1 MKRRFLAFLL
11 SLSLLAM
18 ALVPAWGTFANETE
32 DTPATSVETSS
43 SQQSE
48 EKQETKEEE
57 KVTPTEKPTEAPTAG
72 PTETPTA
79 EPTATPTAEP
89 TATPTAEPT
98 ATPTAEPTEEPTPV
112 PEVDELVVSVKADQ
126 ASAFAGQSISA
137 TVTISGGLAPYS
149 VKATLTNG
157 DGSTAVNETV
167 LETAGSTSISAT
179 AIYGTATFTVSVTD
193 ALNNTASDSAQSRIA
208 TYDRESAAKW
218 EAKFE
223 NVELTGDWREDVLA
237 IARTQI
243 GYHEST
249 SDFIID
255 AEGNMKGYTRYG
267 DWYGVEHEDWC
278 AMFVAFCLN
287 YANVSRSDYPW
298 DAGCERFRD
307 NVRSFGAYVSAG
319 DYDPQP
325 GDLIFF
331 EDDEYRNQA
340 GHIGIVEDVSD
351 TTVYTIEGNS
361 ASEVRCKSYSL
372 NDSNIMGYSNTTA
385 LMIRAGVLDVEPE
398 ETVEPE
404 KTEEPVETET
414 PEKTVEPEEP
424 EKTEVPTATPAPVI
438 NEGGTVLTTPTP
450 VPATGEKKLYES
462 TQQATLSGI
471 ATAVQSVTL
480 PQFGMVELSASGS
493 GSAQWQIQ
501 VPGTQIWVNIAGETS
516 STIALTYAKIGSMLS
531 GGVANLRCAFG
542 STYSATARVTV
553 SYGAAE
559 TAADETVE
567 VSSVKPFTSY
577 ALQRPSSSVTT
588 YAQGDTPS
596 TLSDDDTPS
605 TYNVVVNYL
614 FENNEIVADP
624 YTASLAAGS
633 NFSTT
638 LTFPTVQGYLPY
650 YKEVQQNS
658 LELNY
663 AAIDKDYTY
672 NVVYKPTNVNY
683 TVIHYKQNLNDDNY
697 TEEERETKQGL
708 TKSTVPE
715 VAKTYDGF
723 YALLY
728 EKPDI
733 AADDSTV
740 VEVYYDRYYYLMNF
754 DLDGGYGVEPIYARY
769 GATIGDVGTPTKA
782 GYAFQGW
789 SLDGTTTVDLPKTMP
804 AENRTYKAVWQANDT
819 AKVTVV
825 FWGENA
831 DDEGYSYIK
840 SAQVNV
846 KPGTEFTY
854 SEDGS
859 LICALE
865 VHTHNIEGCYE
876 LTCTQEEHTHSK
888 DCYKC
893 GQTSHAHDKSCYA
906 GVGSASSA
914 GIDAPNNPSN
924 GYVARAAWSWY
935 EKVIYINGTWY
946 EYTGN
951 TRTGN
956 IAPTTC
962 GKTEHNHTDACFC
975 DKTEHTHSVENNCYT
990 LTCGKTEHTHTSD
1003 CYMNGAG
1010 LDSNLWKFV
1019 RSDTV
1024 TVAADGSSVVN
1035 VYYDRTVFDVRFFSR
1050 DNGNREYTDLKI
1062 TAKWGASILDKWPT
1076 YNGSSSWY
1084 VEASGN
1090 TWQNSIQIMPVGG
1103 AKFYG
1108 PKTGSSNYKAYYYV
1122 EVLPGEEGT
1131 VHNGVTYKLHHTDTS
1146 SSSGN
1151 VSSEDKYDIQG
1162 FTYKEGTSNGSSY
1175 KNAKF
1180 YYTRN
1185 SYTLTFNDGY
1195 NDVKS
1200 ESVKYQAPLN
1210 TYSSYAPE
1218 VPSAY
1223 EPDSVTFGGWYLN
1236 PECSG
1241 AEYKL
1246 NEHTM
1251 PADNVLLYAKWVPVS
1266 HTVEFYLDKAALDAG
1281 TKLYD
1286 DITVPHG
1293 SKVDSV
1299 PETPENGS
1307 YTFVGWFYME
1317 NDVEKAFDFANMP
1330 VNKDLKVYGKWS
1342 SNVLKQYTI
1351 YYKIQGTDT
1360 EIAAPTT
1367 GSGLAGITKTFD
1379 AKGGTDLYANYQEGY
1394 FPITKSHSLTLD
1406 IENDANNVYT
1416 FWYVQKE
1423 AVPYTVKYLDKAT
1436 GDPVATEKTV
1446 SDNRKAVVTETF
1458 VPVSGMMPDAYQK
1471 RLVVS
1476 VDENGNPDTEH
1487 NVIIFYY
1494 TEDTTHAYYKITHYT
1509 ENFGTDSEGKP
1520 TWTEHASSQAVGD
1533 IGTTYNAE
1541 PMTIPGYTYDS
1552 TVEGTVTSGELTA
1565 NGLELKLYYTRNSYP
1580 YQVRYL
1586 EQGTGKQLADPKD
1599 GGTGKYGQVISE
1611 SAIDITNYDAVAPTS
1626 QTLNIRIEEGTEAKL
1641 NIITFY
1647 YTEKEA
1653 TINYVAVG
1661 PDNKPL
1667 TDDQL
1672 ESIGRVDPTSEQVKV
1687 ITGSAQGSTATLK
1700 GSPTYKFVGWY
1711 SDAAC
1716 TTPVDAS
1723 WVVNGKITPQ
1733 QPSHTVGEGDEA
1745 VTVKDPW
1752 VATTYYAKF
1761 EYNLTSLTI
1770 TKQIEGTVENDACF
1784 VFKVTGGDLTTPLY
1798 VTINGRGSVKI
1809 EGLKVDS
1816 TYTVS
1821 EVYGN
1826 WRYTSQ
1832 TSQQRLTLVADSRQN
1847 TVTFTNTHSKNQ
1859 WLDDNAYNENTFRV
1873 VSGN

>member
-18 ALVPAWGTFANETE
+18 ALVPAWSTFANETE
-32 DTPATSVETSS
+32 VTPAPAVETSS

-72 PTETPTA
+72 PTETPTAEPTATPTAEPTATPTAEPTATPTA

-157 DGSTAVNETV
+157 DGSTAENETV

-218 EAKFE
+218 ESTFE

-237 IARTQI
+237 IARTQK

-249 SDFIID
+249 RDFVID

-287 YANVSRSDYPW
+287 YANVSRSVYPW
-298 DAGCERFRD
+298 DASCERFRD

-404 KTEEPVETET
+404 KTEAPVETET
-414 PEKTVEPEEP
+414 PVV
-424 EKTEVPTATPAPVI
+424 TEAPTATPAPVI

-531 GGVANLRCAFG
+531 GGAANLRCAFG

-559 TAADETVE
+559 TEAEAEVE
-567 VSSVKPFTSY
+567 APAVQAFTTF
-577 ALQRPSSSVTT
+577 ALQRPSSSVST
-588 YAQGDTPS
+588 YNVSAQN
-596 TLSDDDTPS
+596 DTPS
-605 TYNVVVNYL
+605 TYNVVINYL

-633 NFSTT
+633 DFSATVNF
-638 LTFPTVQGYLPY
+638 PEVQGYLPY
-650 YKEVQQNS
+650 VGENQQNS
-658 LELNY
+658 IDLNY
-663 AAIDKDYTY
+663 TKIAQDYTY
-672 NVVYKPTNVNY
+672 YVVYKPTNVNY
-683 TVIHYKQNLNDDNY
+683 TVIHYQQNLNDDNY
-697 TEEERETKQGL
+697 IEAERETKQGL
-708 TKSTVPE
+708 TNSTVPE
-715 VAKTYDGF
+715 VAKTTYEGF

-728 EKPDI
+728 EKPAI
-733 AADDSTV
+733 AADGSTE

-769 GATIGDVGTPTKA
+769 GAPIVGVGTPTKA

-789 SLDGTTTVDLPKTMP
+789 SLDGTNIVTLPGTMP
-804 AENRTYKAVWQANDT
+804 AENRTYKAVWKADNT

-840 SAQVNV
+840 SAEVNV
-846 KPGTEFTY
+846 KPGMEFTY
-854 SEDGS
+854 SENGT

-865 VHTHNIEGCYE
+865 P
-876 LTCTQEEHTHSK
+876 HTHSEN
-888 DCYKC
+888 CYTC
-893 GQTSHAHDKSCYA
+893 GQTEHTTHTNACYDGA
-906 GVGSASSA
+906 GNHQNVYTGVP
-914 GIDAPNNPSN
+914 DNPTD
-924 GYVARAAWSWY
+924 GQVVDHWIYG
-935 EKVIYINGTWY
+935 KLIYINGSWY
-946 EYTGN
+946 KYSGSTADGD
-951 TRTGN
+951 

-962 GKTEHNHTDACFC
+962 HKHSDACFG
-975 DKTEHTHSVENNCYT
+975 
-990 LTCGKTEHTHTSD
+990 CGKTAHTHTSD

-1019 RSDTV
+1019 KSDTV

-1035 VYYDRTVFDVRFFSR
+1035 VYYDRTEKTLTFKYNYSYR
-1050 DNGNREYTDLKI
+1050 DYRSTETI
-1062 TAKWGASILDKWPT
+1062 TAKWGADISKQYVAIAEHA
-1076 YNGSSSWY
+1076 GSTFWSAETSGEGPY
-1084 VEASGN
+1084 TNYFGVMPEASATYYNRGN
-1090 TWQNSIQIMPVGG
+1090 TGDTGTMTYWGQDLNGGYTVKLFEVTGVGG
-1103 AKFYG
+1103 YR
-1108 PKTGSSNYKAYYYV
+1108 
-1122 EVLPGEEGT
+1122 
-1131 VHNGVTYKLHHTDTS
+1131 VTD
-1146 SSSGN
+1146 
-1151 VSSEDKYDIQG
+1151 EDRYEFEG
-1162 FTYKEGTSNGSSY
+1162 FTYHHGTSNGSSCSG
-1175 KNAKF
+1175 AAF

-1195 NDVKS
+1195 NVVKS

-1210 TYSSYAPE
+1210 TYEDYVPT

-1223 EPDSVTFGGWYLN
+1223 EPGSVVFDGWYLN
-1236 PECSG
+1236 PECTG
-1241 AEYKL
+1241 EEYKL
-1246 NEHTM
+1246 TEHNM

-1266 HTVEFYLDKAALDAG
+1266 HTVEFYLDKAALDAE
-1281 TKLYD
+1281 TKLSTHP

-1293 SKVDSV
+1293 TLADPV

-1307 YTFVGWFYME
+1307 YKFVGWFYME
-1317 NDVEKAFDFANMP
+1317 GGVEKAFDFANMP
-1330 VNKDLKVYGKWS
+1330 VKKDLKVYGKWNS
-1342 SNVLKQYTI
+1342 DVLKTYTI
-1351 YYKIQGTDT
+1351 YYKYRDAAGNEI

-1379 AKGGTDLYANYQEGY
+1379 AKGGTDLYADYQEGY
-1394 FPITKSHSLTLD
+1394 FPVTKSHSLTID
-1406 IENDANNVYT
+1406 INATEENDTNVFT
-1416 FWYVQKE
+1416 FWYVQKD
-1423 AVPYTVKYLDKAT
+1423 AVPYTVKYLNKET
-1436 GDPVATEKTV
+1436 GEPVETEKTV

-1458 VPVSGMMPDAYQK
+1458 KPVEGYMPDAYQK

-1476 VDENGNPDTEH
+1476 AEQGAVNE
-1487 NVIIFYY
+1487 IIFYY
-1494 TEDTTHAYYKITHYT
+1494 TKDTTHAYYKITHYT
-1509 ENFGTDSEGKP
+1509 ENLGTGADGKP

-1533 IGTTYNAE
+1533 IGTTYTAD
-1541 PMTIPGYTYDS
+1541 PMTIPGFTYDR
-1552 TVEGTVTSGELTA
+1552 TVTGTVSSGELTA

-1599 GGTGKYGQVISE
+1599 GTGKYGQVISE
-1611 SAIDITNYDAVAPTS
+1611 SAIDITNYIAVDPTS

-1647 YTEKEA
+1647 YEKEV

-1661 PDNKPL
+1661 PDNQPL
-1667 TDDQL
+1667 TGYQL
-1672 ESIGRVDPTSEQVKV
+1672 ESIGRVDPTSESVKV
-1687 ITGSAQGSTATLK
+1687 LTGTAQGSTATLK

-1711 SDAAC
+1711 SDAGC
-1716 TTPVDAS
+1716 TIPVDAS

-1733 QPSHTVGEGDEA
+1733 QPSHTVTTGEGEGA
-1745 VTVKDPW
+1745 TTETVNDPW
-1752 VATTYYAKF
+1752 QSATYYAKF
-1761 EYNLTSLTI
+1761 EYDVGSLKI
-1770 TKQIEGTVENDACF
+1770 TKSVTGANGQSFIFNVTGPNNYSAQVVITGAGSVTLTGLQPGTYTVTEDTGWSWQFTADNSTQSAT
-1784 VFKVTGGDLTTPLY
+1784 VTGGGTAT
-1798 VTINGRGSVKI
+1798 VTITNNKTNDKWLYDEHSIVNTFSGSV
-1809 EGLKVDS
+1809 
-1816 TYTVS
+1816 
-1821 EVYGN
+1821 
-1826 WRYTSQ
+1826 
-1832 TSQQRLTLVADSRQN
+1832 N
-1847 TVTFTNTHSKNQ
+1847 TNQ
-1859 WLDDNAYNENTFRV
+1859 
-1873 VSGN
+1873 

>member
-18 ALVPAWGTFANETE
+18 ALVPAWSTFANETE
-32 DTPATSVETSS
+32 VTPAPAVETSS

-72 PTETPTA
+72 PTATPTA

-98 ATPTAEPTEEPTPV
+98 ATPTAEPTATPTAEPTATPTAEPTETPTAEPTEEPTPV

-157 DGSTAVNETV
+157 DGSTAENETV

-208 TYDRESAAKW
+208 TYERES
-218 EAKFE
+218 EADWKATFK

-298 DAGCERFRD
+298 DAGCEAFRN

-340 GHIGIVEDVSD
+340 GHIGIVENVSD

-385 LMIRAGVLDVEPE
+385 LMIKAGVLTVEPE

-414 PEKTVEPEEP
+414 PVV
-424 EKTEVPTATPAPVI
+424 TEAPTATPAPVI

-531 GGVANLRCAFG
+531 GGAANLRCAFG

-559 TAADETVE
+559 TEAEAEVE
-567 VSSVKPFTSY
+567 APAVQAFTTF
-577 ALQRPSSSVTT
+577 ALQRPSSSVST
-588 YAQGDTPS
+588 YNVSAQN
-596 TLSDDDTPS
+596 DTPS
-605 TYNVVVNYL
+605 TYNVVINYL

-633 NFSTT
+633 DFSATVNF
-638 LTFPTVQGYLPY
+638 PEVQGYLPY
-650 YKEVQQNS
+650 VGENQQNS
-658 LELNY
+658 IDLNY
-663 AAIDKDYTY
+663 TKIAQDYTY
-672 NVVYKPTNVNY
+672 YVVYKPTNVNY
-683 TVIHYKQNLNDDNY
+683 TVIHYQQNLNDDNY
-697 TEEERETKQGL
+697 IEAERETKQGL
-708 TKSTVPE
+708 TNSTVPE
-715 VAKTYDGF
+715 VAKTTYEGF

-728 EKPDI
+728 EKPAI
-733 AADDSTV
+733 AADGSTE

-769 GATIGDVGTPTKA
+769 GAPISNVGTPTKA
-782 GYAFQGW
+782 GYTFQGW
-789 SLDGTTTVDLPKTMP
+789 SLDGTNIVTLPGTMP
-804 AENRTYKAVWQANDT
+804 AENRTYKAVWKADNT

-840 SAQVNV
+840 SAEVNV
-846 KPGTEFTY
+846 KPGMEFTY
-854 SEDGS
+854 SENGT

-865 VHTHNIEGCYE
+865 P
-876 LTCTQEEHTHSK
+876 HTHSEN
-888 DCYKC
+888 CYTC
-893 GQTSHAHDKSCYA
+893 GQTEHTTHTNACYDGA
-906 GVGSASSA
+906 GNHQNVYTGVP
-914 GIDAPNNPSN
+914 DNPTD
-924 GYVARAAWSWY
+924 GQVVDHWIYG
-935 EKVIYINGTWY
+935 KLIYINGSWY
-946 EYTGN
+946 KYSGSTADGD
-951 TRTGN
+951 

-962 GKTEHNHTDACFC
+962 HKHSDACFG
-975 DKTEHTHSVENNCYT
+975 
-990 LTCGKTEHTHTSD
+990 CGKTAHTHTSD

-1019 RSDTV
+1019 KSDTV

-1035 VYYDRTVFDVRFFSR
+1035 VYYDRTEKTLTFKYNYRK
-1050 DNGNREYTDLKI
+1050 GNYQSTETI
-1062 TAKWGASILDKWPT
+1062 TAKWGSDISVQYKKIAANAKSTFWSAETSGDGPYTNYFGVMPQTSAT
-1076 YNGSSSWY
+1076 YYNRGTTADEGTMTYWGQDLNGEY
-1084 VEASGN
+1084 TVKLFEVTG
-1090 TWQNSIQIMPVGG
+1090 VGG
-1103 AKFYG
+1103 Y
-1108 PKTGSSNYKAYYYV
+1108 TVTV
-1122 EVLPGEEGT
+1122 EDRYAFE
-1131 VHNGVTYKLHHTDTS
+1131 
-1146 SSSGN
+1146 
-1151 VSSEDKYDIQG
+1151 G
-1162 FTYKEGTSNGSSY
+1162 FTYDHGTSIGSSCRG
-1175 KNAKF
+1175 AKF

-1200 ESVKYQAPLN
+1200 ESVKYQTPLS
-1210 TYSSYAPE
+1210 TYNSYVPA

-1223 EPDSVTFGGWYLN
+1223 ETGSVKFGGWYLN

-1241 AEYKL
+1241 EEYKL
-1246 NEHTM
+1246 TEHTM
-1251 PADNVLLYAKWVPVS
+1251 PADNVLLYAKWVSVK

-1281 TKLYD
+1281 TKLSTHP

-1293 SKVDSV
+1293 SKAD
-1299 PETPENGS
+1299 PAPAKPENGS

-1317 NDVEKAFDFANMP
+1317 DGVEKAFDFANMP
-1330 VNKDLKVYGKWS
+1330 VNKDLRVYGKWS
-1342 SNVLKQYTI
+1342 SNVLKQYVI

-1360 EIAAPTT
+1360 KIADPTT
-1367 GSGLAGITKTFD
+1367 GSGLAGVTKTFD
-1379 AKGGTDLYANYQEGY
+1379 AKGGTDLYAGYQEGY
-1394 FPITKSHSLTLD
+1394 FPVTKSHSLTLD
-1406 IENDANNVYT
+1406 INATTENDTNVYT
-1416 FWYVQKE
+1416 FWYVQKS
-1423 AVPYTVKYLDKAT
+1423 AVPYTVKYLNKET
-1436 GDPVATEKTV
+1436 GEPVADAKTV

-1458 VPVSGMMPDAYQK
+1458 VPVTGMMPDAYQK

-1476 VDENGNPDTEH
+1476 AEDGAVNE
-1487 NVIIFYY
+1487 IIFYY

-1509 ENFGTDSEGKP
+1509 ELSTDADGNT
-1520 TWTEHASSQAVGD
+1520 TWTEYASSQAVGD
-1533 IGTTYNAE
+1533 IGTTYNAD
-1541 PMTIPGYTYDS
+1541 PMTIPGFTYDS
-1552 TVEGTVTSGELTA
+1552 TVPGTVVSDELTA
-1565 NGLELKLYYTRNSYP
+1565 DGLELKLYYTRNSYP

-1586 EQGTGKQLADPKD
+1586 EQGTGKQLADPKNR
-1599 GGTGKYGQVISE
+1599 TGKYGEVISE
-1611 SAIDITNYDAVAPTS
+1611 SAIDIPNYTAVDPTS
-1626 QTLNIRIEEGTEAKL
+1626 QTLNIKVEESQTEAKL

-1647 YTEKEA
+1647 YTEKEV
-1653 TINYVAVG
+1653 TINYQVVG
-1661 PDNKPL
+1661 PDGCG
-1667 TDDQL
+1667 
-1672 ESIGRVDPTSEQVKV
+1672 SVSPTSETLKV
-1687 ITGSAQGSTATLK
+1687 LSGTAQGSTATANEH
-1700 GSPTYKFVGWY
+1700 YRFVGWY
-1711 SDAAC
+1711 TDANC
-1716 TTPVDAS
+1716 TKP
-1723 WVVNGKITPQ
+1723 
-1733 QPSHTVGEGDEA
+1733 
-1745 VTVKDPW
+1745 VTVTDGTVDGTTNKFVPLKTGAVW
-1752 VATTYYAKF
+1752 VDGTTYYAKF
-1761 EYNLTSLTI
+1761 EYNLTTLTI
-1770 TKQIEGTVENDACF
+1770 TKQIDGTKEKDACF
-1784 VFKVTGGDLTTPLY
+1784 VFRVTGGDLINPLY
-1798 VTINGRGSVKI
+1798 VTINGNGSVKI